1 MASSIYSAAP
11 HTPSF
16 ESDSSYS
23 MNEESKG
30 ICFVASS
37 STAARRFLYEDIF
50 HIPKERKYRIY
61 ITILVEVNRTA
72 NMSALS
78 VLRATKGAKEKINTS
93 LPLSY
98 SRRLDTCTAH
108 LDEPEEMQ
116 SFSFWIK
123 RAAFRVSCA
132 IKTE

>member
-23 MNEESKG
+23 MNEDLADKAKIKG

-61 ITILVEVNRTA
+61 ITI
-72 NMSALS
+72 
-78 VLRATKGAKEKINTS
+78 
-93 LPLSY
+93 
-98 SRRLDTCTAH
+98 
-108 LDEPEEMQ
+108 
-116 SFSFWIK
+116 
-123 RAAFRVSCA
+123 
-132 IKTE
+132 